1 MLVVKVELHNSNTG
15 KVSEIARSVIY
26 NTGTGTNDL
35 GDYEAFSINGEG
47 AEALHTG
54 MVLALMRLPFDDPS
68 PSIDRTGEVT
78 SYERKTRHVWDLV
91 SLALQAMGYGK

>member
-1 MLVVKVELHNSNTG
+1 
-15 KVSEIARSVIY
+15 
-26 NTGTGTNDL
+26 
-35 GDYEAFSINGEG
+35 
-47 AEALHTG
+47 

-78 SYERKTRHVWDLV
+78 SYERKARHVWDLV